1 MDYSALKKGV
11 LFFGFLSFATGA
23 LASGDEPLPDS
34 LLTEDYL
41 YEYTFTDFGKA
52 RRIIERMRERKILEP
67 YRLDIAEGDL
77 YFNTGRYHQ
86 GLRYYRRAFESD
98 AVRKSDAEYMDVL
111 HRMISSYDCLHDE
124 ERQAEC
130 TELLLRK
137 ARACNDTAMESV
149 ALFNMG
155 KMLCY
160 QEDKERGYGLIRDA
174 IALMEGA
181 DYKYKYDN
189 LRYDYNTLLIL
200 LQRDGRLEEAVGVL
214 DDLERIIGSSSEG
227 VPSIGG
233 LYEKEHKTLMAQRA
247 VLYGQ
252 LKRYDEAERAYQEWV
267 RIGGAYTKD
276 DYLVIPYLMGQ
287 RRYDEAIRLC
297 EPRERFLIEHGDTIN
312 YHMMSVKRTLGRAYE
327 ARGDFKRAAA
337 YFEGLAVLTDSLK
350 RREQLSAAMD
360 LAIANDVHEKEQ
372 QLQATA
378 ARLRIHSILLVSAL
392 AIVLLL
398 AVLLW
403 RNRYYMYTIRRK
415 NKAMVDTVAGLLAYK
430 ERLLHI
436 GGLAEEGAGCD
447 PVPVTEDSGTGD
459 GSGEDDKEA
468 GDGVLARAG
477 ADGDDRKA
485 MRLFEQL
492 DRKINEQRLFLNP
505 GLSREDLMR
514 LINISKNQ
522 IAQVI
527 QAGAGTNLAGYLNG
541 LRMEYAAR
549 LLIRYPEYTVNAIA
563 QEAGI
568 PNLSSFHRLFKNRYG
583 MTPSEFRKAQCG

>member
-1 MDYSALKKGV
+1 MVCLPFRR
-11 LFFGFLSFATGA
+11 LFLFAG
-23 LASGDEPLPDS
+23 LLLFASGSRAAAEEELPDS

-98 AVRKSDAEYMDVL
+98 VVRKSDAEYMDVL

-214 DDLERIIGSSSEG
+214 DDLERVIGSSSEG

-430 ERLLHI
+430 ERLLHV
-436 GGLAEEGAGCD
+436 GGQTEEGTGCV
-447 PVPVTEDSGTGD
+447 PAPVTGDSGAVD
-459 GSGEDDKEA
+459 GSDEDDKEPA
-468 GDGVLARAG
+468 AG
-477 ADGDDRKA
+477 AGPGRGGRGRPEGDEAFRTARPEDQRATAFPESRTVARRPDAADKH
-485 MRLFEQL
+485 FE
-492 DRKINEQRLFLNP
+492 
-505 GLSREDLMR
+505 
-514 LINISKNQ
+514 NQ

>member
-1 MDYSALKKGV
+1 MVCSPLRW
-11 LFFGFLSFATGA
+11 LFLFAGFLLFATGSRA
-23 LASGDEPLPDS
+23 AAEEVLPDS

-52 RRIIERMRERKILEP
+52 RRIIERMREQEILEP

-86 GLRYYRRAFESD
+86 GLRYYRRALESD
-98 AVRKSDAEYMDVL
+98 EVRKSDAEYMDVL
-111 HRMISSYDCLHDE
+111 HRMVSSYDCLHDE
-124 ERQAEC
+124 ERQTEY
-130 TELLLRK
+130 TELLLGK
-137 ARACNDTAMESV
+137 ARACNDAAMEAV

-174 IALMEGA
+174 IALMEGT

-189 LRYDYNTLLIL
+189 LRYNYNTLLIL
-200 LQRDGRLEEAVGVL
+200 LQRDGRLEEAAGVL
-214 DDLERIIGSSSEG
+214 DDLERVIGSSSEG

-252 LKRYDEAERAYQEWV
+252 LKRYDEAERAYREWM

-312 YHMMSVKRTLGRAYE
+312 YHMMSVKRMLGQAYQ

-337 YFEGLAVLTDSLK
+337 YFEALAVLTDSLK

-360 LAIANDVHEKEQ
+360 LAIAHDVHEKEQ

-378 ARLRIHSILLVSAL
+378 ARLRIHNILLVSAL

-403 RNRYYMYTIRRK
+403 RSLYYMYTIRRK
-415 NKAMVDTVAGLLAYK
+415 NKAMVDTVAELLSYK
-430 ERLLHI
+430 ERLLYAA
-436 GGLAEEGAGCD
+436 GQGAEFV
-447 PVPVTEDSGTGD
+447 PVPVTGDSDAGD
-459 GSGEDDKEA
+459 GLGKDDKEA
-468 GDGVLARAG
+468 DGGVQARAG
-477 ADGDDRKA
+477 EDGDDRKA

-527 QAGAGTNLAGYLNG
+527 QAGTGTNLAGYLNG

-563 QEAGI
+563 QDAGI
-568 PNLSSFHRLFKNRYG
+568 PNLSSFHRLFKNRFG
-583 MTPSEFRKAQCG
+583 MTPSEFRKARCG

>member
-1 MDYSALKKGV
+1 MVCLPFRRLFLFAGV
-11 LFFGFLSFATGA
+11 LLF
-23 LASGDEPLPDS
+23 ASGSRAAAEEELPDS

-52 RRIIERMRERKILEP
+52 RRIIERMREREILEP

-98 AVRKSDAEYMDVL
+98 VVRKSDAEYMDVL

-130 TELLLRK
+130 TELLLGK

-214 DDLERIIGSSSEG
+214 DDLERVIGSSSEG

-252 LKRYDEAERAYQEWV
+252 LKRYDEAERAYREWA

-276 DYLVIPYLMGQ
+276 DYLMIPYLMGQ

-312 YHMMSVKRTLGRAYE
+312 YHMMSVKRMLGQAYQ
-327 ARGDFKRAAA
+327 ACGNFKRAAA
-337 YFEGLAVLTDSLK
+337 YFEALAVLTDSLK

-372 QLQATA
+372 QLQASA
-378 ARLRIHSILLVSAL
+378 ARLRIHNILLVSAL

-403 RNRYYMYTIRRK
+403 RSLYYMYTIRRK
-415 NKAMVDTVAGLLAYK
+415 NKAMVDTVAELLSYK
-430 ERLLHI
+430 ERLLYAA
-436 GGLAEEGAGCD
+436 GQGAEFVS
-447 PVPVTEDSGTGD
+447 VPVTGDSGAGD
-459 GSGEDDKEA
+459 GSGKDDKEA
-468 GDGVLARAG
+468 DGGVQAPAG
-477 ADGDDRKA
+477 EDGDDRKA

-505 GLSREDLMR
+505 GLSREDLLR

-541 LRMEYAAR
+541 LRMEYAAC

-568 PNLSSFHRLFKNRYG
+568 PNLSSFYRLFKNRYG

>member
-1 MDYSALKKGV
+1 MVCSPLRW
-11 LFFGFLSFATGA
+11 LFLFAGFLLFATGSRA
-23 LASGDEPLPDS
+23 AAEEVLPDS

-52 RRIIERMRERKILEP
+52 RRIIERMREQEILEP

-86 GLRYYRRAFESD
+86 GLRYYSRALESD
-98 AVRKSDAEYMDVL
+98 EVRKSDAEYMDVL
-111 HRMISSYDCLHDE
+111 HRMVSSYDCLHDE
-124 ERQAEC
+124 ERQTEY
-130 TELLLRK
+130 TELLLGK
-137 ARACNDTAMESV
+137 ARACNDAAMEAV

-174 IALMEGA
+174 IALMEGT

-189 LRYDYNTLLIL
+189 LRYNYNTLLIL
-200 LQRDGRLEEAVGVL
+200 LQRDGRLEEAAGVL
-214 DDLERIIGSSSEG
+214 DDLERVIGSSSEG

-252 LKRYDEAERAYQEWV
+252 LKRYDEAERAYREWM

-312 YHMMSVKRTLGRAYE
+312 YHMMSVKRMLGQAYQ

-337 YFEGLAVLTDSLK
+337 YFEALAVLTDSLK

-360 LAIANDVHEKEQ
+360 LAIAHDVHEKEQ

-378 ARLRIHSILLVSAL
+378 ARLRIHNILLVSAL

-403 RNRYYMYTIRRK
+403 RSLYYMYTIRRK
-415 NKAMVDTVAGLLAYK
+415 NKAMVDTVAELLSYK
-430 ERLLHI
+430 ERLLYAA
-436 GGLAEEGAGCD
+436 GQAEQRFVS
-447 PVPVTEDSGTGD
+447 VPVTGDSDAGD
-459 GSGEDDKEA
+459 GLGKDDKEA
-468 GDGVLARAG
+468 GGGVQARAG
-477 ADGDDRKA
+477 EDGDDRKA

-527 QAGAGTNLAGYLNG
+527 QAGTGTNLAGYLNG

-563 QEAGI
+563 QDAGI
-568 PNLSSFHRLFKNRYG
+568 PNLSSFHRLFKNRFG
-583 MTPSEFRKAQCG
+583 MTPSEFRRARCG

>member
-1 MDYSALKKGV
+1 MVCLPFRR
-11 LFFGFLSFATGA
+11 LFLFAG
-23 LASGDEPLPDS
+23 LLLFASGSRAAAEEELPDS

-52 RRIIERMRERKILEP
+52 RRIIERMRERKMLEP

-98 AVRKSDAEYMDVL
+98 VVRKSDAEYMDVL

-214 DDLERIIGSSSEG
+214 DDLERVIGSSSEG

-430 ERLLHI
+430 ERLLHV
-436 GGLAEEGAGCD
+436 GGQTEEGAGCV
-447 PVPVTEDSGTGD
+447 PAPVTGDSGAVD
-459 GSGEDDKEA
+459 GSDEDDKEA
-468 GDGVLARAG
+468 GGGVQARVG

-505 GLSREDLMR
+505 GTVARRPDAADKHFEKPDRTGYPGRCGHQPGGLSQRAEDGVCRTPADPLSRIHGQCHRTGGGDSQPLVVSPPVPEPVR
-514 LINISKNQ
+514 
-522 IAQVI
+522 A
-527 QAGAGTNLAGYLNG
+527 
-541 LRMEYAAR
+541 YAFG
-549 LLIRYPEYTVNAIA
+549 V
-563 QEAGI
+563 
-568 PNLSSFHRLFKNRYG
+568 
-583 MTPSEFRKAQCG
+583 RKAQCG